1 MKITF
6 YYPNPAISL
15 TEGCYQ
21 MCEHCKGRVLDGMIK
36 VKTNEELFNAA
47 KSYKDSILLSGGN
60 DKSGKVPWKRF
71 VPAIKRI
78 KEETELKVIMHTGIL
93 EKNEV
98 RVLEE
103 IGVDQVLLDWVLDD
117 KTLREVYHAPYGSEE
132 IKRMLENL
140 LESRVE
146 PVPHVLYGIENVEM
160 NKREIKALRGLDDLK
175 IVLIF
180 LVQGFSKLTK
190 TKQISKKGV
199 EDFLTFA
206 RENFKGEMA
215 IGCMR
220 GNERKFID
228 PKAVELGF
236 NRMVIPTKEAIDIAL
251 KMGYEV
257 EYRKGCCS
265 LP

>member
-1 MKITF
+1 
-6 YYPNPAISL
+6 
-15 TEGCYQ
+15 
-21 MCEHCKGRVLDGMIK
+21 
-36 VKTNEELFNAA
+36 
-47 KSYKDSILLSGGN
+47 
-60 DKSGKVPWKRF
+60 
-71 VPAIKRI
+71 
-78 KEETELKVIMHTGIL
+78 MHTGIL

-117 KTLREVYHAPYGSEE
+117 KTLKRVYHAPYRSEE
-132 IKRMLENL
+132 IKRMLEDL

-160 NKREIKALRGLDDLK
+160 NKREIKALRGLHGLK

-180 LVQGFSKLTK
+180 LVRYPSNK

-236 NRMVIPTKEAIDIAL
+236 NRMVIPTKEAIDLAL